1 MPKKDEVQEVQEIRE
16 QEPRRP
22 YEEWARELGTPGWLL
37 AAAKTKAGW
46 ALGQEV
52 TRKEYE
58 TALEAAEGEV
68 IRNG

>member
-1 MPKKDEVQEVQEIRE
+1 MPRKDEVQGVQE

-58 TALEAAEGEV
+58 AALGAAQREV

>member
-1 MPKKDEVQEVQEIRE
+1 MPRKDETQEVQE

-58 TALEAAEGEV
+58 AALKATQGEV

>member
-1 MPKKDEVQEVQEIRE
+1 MPRKDETQEVQE

-37 AAAKTKAGW
+37 AAAR
-46 ALGQEV
+46 ALRRWPSGQLV
-52 TRKEYE
+52 TRGEYE
-58 TALEAAEGEV
+58 KAVKAAGSEV